1 MMIKI
6 LLIAAT
12 VVFAALVLRDSTG
25 KLLAVRRLVGLGFV
39 FAAIAAVLFPDA
51 LTWVANLVGVHRGT
65 DLLLYGSIVVF
76 LFTTFA
82 AYQRIHHLEGQ
93 ITLLAR
99 ELALRTTPADASTLV
114 ATDAVGV
121 PGSVTDSP

>member
-12 VVFAALVLRDSTG
+12 VVFAALVLRDSSG
-25 KLLAVRRLVGLGFV
+25 RLLAVRRLVGLAFV
-39 FAAIAAVLFPDA
+39 LAAIGAVLFPNG

-82 AYQRIHHLEGQ
+82 AYQRIHHLEKQ
-93 ITLLAR
+93 ITQLAR
-99 ELALRTTPADASTLV
+99 ELALRSMPSDSTSV
-114 ATDAVGV
+114 EIVSVGL
-121 PGSVTDSP
+121 PGSVPTVSS